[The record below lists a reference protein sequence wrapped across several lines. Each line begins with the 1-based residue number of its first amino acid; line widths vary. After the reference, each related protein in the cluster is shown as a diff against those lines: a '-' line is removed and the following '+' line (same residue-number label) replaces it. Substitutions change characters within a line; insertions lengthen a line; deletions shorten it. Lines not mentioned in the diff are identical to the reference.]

1 MTRMKLLYITT
12 TALCFGF
19 TAQAQIFINTGN
31 PHMNKYT
38 NNDPNAVIWN
48 EGTTVP
54 SGNGTTA
61 PATTTTTGTNSGKV
75 SNGAYIPAEPSPN
88 DIRGDYP
95 PNAIAGKCYAR
106 CFTPDEYEMKEQE
119 IVDKP
124 ASFRFE
130 RVAAVY
136 TTVYDTQV
144 IKAAYKKTILIP
156 AEYDLITEDQLV
168 TAASQKWVKG
178 KADKNCLSAD
188 PKDCEVWCLVEEPAV
203 YRKVTRKVEKTP
215 AYTQEVDVP
224 AITKVSP
231 RQQLVQEAY
240 DRRVEIPA
248 TYKTIMARILVK
260 KGGFQGWKEVLCEQ
274 DVTTNRIT
282 QIQNALKREGYD
294 PGPVDNTLGPKT
306 KEALIKFQQDK
317 GLPVGN
323 LNMETMNA
331 LGVY

>member
-1 MTRMKLLYITT
+1 MNRLKLVFITT

-31 PHMNKYT
+31 PHLNKYT

-48 EGTTVP
+48 DGTAVP
-54 SGNGTTA
+54 SGNSTSNTGAPTINKTAGTYT
-61 PATTTTTGTNSGKV
+61 
-75 SNGAYIPAEPSPN
+75 PAEPSPN

-95 PNAIAGKCYAR
+95 PNAVAGKCYAR

-124 ASFRFE
+124 ASYRFE
-130 RVAAVY
+130 RIPAVY
-136 TTVYDTQV
+136 TTVYDTQIV
-144 IKAAYKKTILIP
+144 KPAYKKTILIP
-156 AEYDLITEDQLV
+156 AEYDIVTEDQLV
-168 TAASQKWVKG
+168 TPASQKWVKG

-188 PKDCEVWCLVEEPAV
+188 PKDCEVWCLIEEPAV

-215 AYTQEVDVP
+215 AYTQEVEVP
-224 AITKVSP
+224 AVTHVVP

-274 DVTTNRIT
+274 DVTSNRIM

-294 PGPVDNTLGPKT
+294 PGPADNSLGPKT

-331 LGVY
+331 LGVN